1 MTLAKLAHDHLKAWE
16 AGDATGVAH
25 TVRSY
30 TDPDTA
36 GPLSGA
42 ELEEHAG
49 AVMERLRGLR
59 FEVEHVVEGP
69 EAAVVSWTLRADHR
83 TAYLGIPAAGRSFE
97 VTGTDLVTG
106 GAHVRRCFD
115 RLAVAEALGYGPRFV
130 PAADEVREYGVSA
143 RMTAAKVAPPGA
155 LALTCLQVGDRAEAA
170 EVDLLS
176 VEVVKSMRASTGFLG
191 LATFDIGDRKF
202 TLSAFD
208 RPESVRAVNARPHQR
223 AMRRFFRGGLCT
235 RALISH
241 WLPAAIREYARCPG
255 CAGVVTVEDGTA
267 CNCGWVPDRA
277 SLL

>member
-1 MTLAKLAHDHLKAWE
+1 MTLAELAHDHLKAWE
-16 AGDATGVAH
+16 AGDAAGVAR
-25 TVRSY
+25 TVGSY
-30 TDPDTA
+30 ADPDTA

-42 ELEEHAG
+42 ELEEHAR

-59 FEVEHVVEGP
+59 FAVEHVVEGP

-83 TAYLGIPAAGRSFE
+83 AAYLGMPAAGRPVE

-115 RLAVAEALGYGPRFV
+115 RLAVAAALGYGPRFV

-143 RMTAAKVAPPGA
+143 RAVTARTAPPGA
-155 LALTCLQVGDRAEAA
+155 LALTYLQVRDGAEAA

-176 VEVVKSMRASTGFLG
+176 VEVVKSLRASSGFLG
-191 LATFDIGDRKF
+191 LSTFDIGDRKF

-235 RALISH
+235 RALISQ
-241 WLPAAIREYARCPG
+241 WLPAAVREYARCPH
-255 CAGVVTVEDGTA
+255 CAGVVTVADGAA
-267 CNCGWVPDRA
+267 CGCGWVPGRV